1 MQATAS
7 KFVAQNFFY
16 SSTKLNLGKDKVCK
30 RITFWI
36 MRLSDFARKALSW
49 ENVQFINIK
58 FVVTKGSLKKCGRMK
73 SCKCGS
79 ARAHPAV

>member
-7 KFVAQNFFY
+7 KFFAQNFFF

-30 RITFWI
+30 RITVWI

-58 FVVTKGSLKKCGRMK
+58 FVGAKKKCERMK

-79 ARAHPAV
+79 AKAHHAV